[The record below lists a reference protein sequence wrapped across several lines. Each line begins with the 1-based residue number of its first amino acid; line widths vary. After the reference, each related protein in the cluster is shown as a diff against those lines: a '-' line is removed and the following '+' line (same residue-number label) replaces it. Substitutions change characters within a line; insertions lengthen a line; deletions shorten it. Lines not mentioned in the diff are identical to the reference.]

1 MLAEITTAHFK
12 GLPTAQKLENHQ
24 PRIVLTHKEKKKK
37 KKLGKLVNVVHL

>member
-24 PRIVLTHKEKKKK
+24 PRIVLTHKEKKR
-37 KKLGKLVNVVHL
+37 KLGKLVNVVHF